1 LIFDRVDYAVELVFM
16 KAAGRIRIAGKRR
29 SACADD
35 DQERAGKR
43 AKQMA
48 EEIAG
53 EVADKKL
60 HF

>member
-1 LIFDRVDYAVELVFM
+1 MSFDRVDYAVELVFM
-16 KAAGRIRIAGKRR
+16 KAAGRIGIAGKRR

-53 EVADKKL
+53 
-60 HF
+60 